1 MIDLCSSDGFTKGL
15 GLEILRVFAENHP
28 IHVLSCLFA
37 GFPNA
42 EPAEIG
48 QGFGADPCS
57 VTFADGGRAVC
68 ACLQVPLARL
78 PSRAEEFWM
87 LVDLPHGVF
96 KAGKAQRLLGWEPRD
111 TLEAYT
117 RRAGAKL

>member
-1 MIDLCSSDGFTKGL
+1 M
-15 GLEILRVFAENHP
+15 
-28 IHVLSCLFA
+28 
-37 GFPNA
+37 
-42 EPAEIG
+42 
-48 QGFGADPCS
+48 
-57 VTFADGGRAVC
+57 TFADGGRAVC

-96 KAGKAQRLLGWEPRD
+96 KAGKAKRLLGWEPRD